1 MEEEKILVLD
11 ASVAV
16 KWFNVE
22 PLRDKAL
29 IIRDRYV
36 NGEVELIAP
45 KLLYYEMANAL
56 RYNPRFGIEEVKSA
70 LKALEDLGLIIYDFN
85 EKLRE
90 EAVELAYR
98 FGITIYDAAYV
109 ALAMM
114 QDATLYTADKEV
126 VLKTQLTN
134 VKHLS
139 EIGP

>member
-22 PLRDKAL
+22 PLREKAL

-36 NGEVELIAP
+36 NGEIELIAP
-45 KLLYYEMANAL
+45 DLLYYEVANAL
-56 RYNPRFGIEEVKSA
+56 RYNTRFGIEEVKSA
-70 LKALEDLGLIIYDFN
+70 LKALEDLSIITYDF
-85 EKLRE
+85 EGELRE
-90 EAVELAYR
+90 KAVELAYR

-109 ALAMM
+109 ALAVIR
-114 QDATLYTADKEV
+114 DASLYTANKEV
-126 VLKTQLTN
+126 VVKAQLTN
-134 VKHLS
+134 VKYLS

>member
-22 PLRDKAL
+22 PLREKAL

-36 NGEVELIAP
+36 NGEIELIAP
-45 KLLYYEMANAL
+45 DLLYYEVANAL

-70 LKALEDLGLIIYDFN
+70 LKALEDLSIITYDFDG
-85 EKLRE
+85 ELRE
-90 EAVELAYR
+90 KAVELAYR

-109 ALAMM
+109 ALAVIR
-114 QDATLYTADKEV
+114 DASLYTANKEV
-126 VLKTQLTN
+126 VVKAQLTN
-134 VKHLS
+134 VKYLS
-139 EIGP
+139 EIGL

>member
-22 PLRDKAL
+22 PLREKAL

-36 NGEVELIAP
+36 NGEIELIAP
-45 KLLYYEMANAL
+45 DLLYYEVANAL

-70 LKALEDLGLIIYDFN
+70 LKALEDLSIITYDF
-85 EKLRE
+85 EGELRE
-90 EAVELAYR
+90 KAVELAYR

-109 ALAMM
+109 ALAVIRN
-114 QDATLYTADKEV
+114 APLYTADKEV
-126 VLKTQLTN
+126 VVKAQLTN
-134 VKHLS
+134 VKYLP

>member
-22 PLRDKAL
+22 PLREKAL

-36 NGEVELIAP
+36 NGEIELIAP
-45 KLLYYEMANAL
+45 DLLYYEVANAL

-70 LKALEDLGLIIYDFN
+70 LKALEDLSIITYDFDG
-85 EKLRE
+85 ELRE
-90 EAVELAYR
+90 KAVELAYR

-109 ALAMM
+109 ALAVIRN
-114 QDATLYTADKEV
+114 APLYTADKEV
-126 VLKTQLTN
+126 VVKAQLTN
-134 VKHLS
+134 VKYLP